1 MGLKRKA
8 HLRRGR
14 GLEGMAD
21 SPVEDCGMLWK
32 HPECEDVVQGVQAG
46 RCLAF

>member
-21 SPVEDCGMLWK
+21 SPVEDCGML
-32 HPECEDVVQGVQAG
+32 PECEDVVQGVQAG